1 MVTRRPGL
9 CGYRA
14 AVPSDAQD
22 PPSQATLVVTEGEAP
37 VVSLH
42 GEIDLSSVGAVRAVI
57 SDALAHADTSLVIDL
72 SDVTFFDSSGLGLLV
87 TAKDEGAPAGVELVL
102 RAPSPA
108 VQRILE
114 LAGTTDWFRIES

>member
-1 MVTRRPGL
+1 MTRRSGL
-9 CGYRA
+9 RGYRA

-22 PPSQATLVVTEGEAP
+22 APSQATLVVADGEAP
-37 VVSLH
+37 VIRLH
-42 GEIDLSSVGAVRAVI
+42 GEIDLSSVEAVRAVI
-57 SDALAHADTSLVIDL
+57 SEALAHADTSLVIDL

-87 TAKDEGAPAGVELVL
+87 AAKDEGALDGVELVL

-108 VQRILE
+108 AQRILE